1 MMSFSNLEHFLK
13 KRIGILTYYIYL
25 TYIHF
30 ELKISNEKSLVKNL
44 KRKLLNLKSRMKYL
58 IVK

>member
-1 MMSFSNLEHFLK
+1 MMPFSNLEHFFK
-13 KRIGILTYYIYL
+13 KRIGILTYYV

-44 KRKLLNLKSRMKYL
+44 KRKLLNLKSRMKNL

>member
-1 MMSFSNLEHFLK
+1 MMPFSNLEHFFK
-13 KRIGILTYYIYL
+13 KRIGILTYYV

-44 KRKLLNLKSRMKYL
+44 KGNC
-58 IVK
+58 